1 MLEMMIHFENLKHPH
16 KLPDHLVKER
26 LASGVRCS
34 ASGSTF
40 YIFWRFCQPPIW
52 RSLQEITQPSQLK
65 HLQEKAKT
73 YKRLASVPPGVCP
86 GSEGVPY
93 RDHLGL
99 ARSFADKDIFMCAFL
114 TLVCDCILNQ
124 AKNQR
129 T

>member
-40 YIFWRFCQPPIW
+40 YIFWRFCQPLIW
-52 RSLQEITQPSQLK
+52 RSFQEITQLSQLN

-73 YKRLASVPPGVCP
+73 YKRLASSPPGVFP
-86 GSEGVPY
+86 SSEGVLY
-93 RDHLGL
+93 RDHRGL
-99 ARSFADKDIFMCAFL
+99 ASHSRFIFQYFESKVVKAFKSSM
-114 TLVCDCILNQ
+114 NYRH
-124 AKNQR
+124 AH
-129 T
+129 